1 MWKSQA
7 RSCKL
12 LQIRPW
18 RRYQLSQYGYGTP
31 ITRFALH
38 ICRPQVWQQCFISFI
53 VESFVLWSRAL
64 TTAAYQTSHPF
75 IFSVVGRRNR
85 PLTQIYWIT
94 FCRVEGAKHCKTLYR
109 WLYCKLMITRLVL
122 AAARRSSC
130 NERCISFMERSWRQD
145 RFYVTVYWPNN
156 LTFYQRATACDVN
169 TQR

>member
-85 PLTQIYWIT
+85 PLTQIYRVT
-94 FCRVEGAKHCKTLYR
+94 FCRVEGAKHCTDGCTANW
-109 WLYCKLMITRLVL
+109 WLPAWYW

-156 LTFYQRATACDVN
+156 LIFLPTRYCVR
-169 TQR
+169 R